1 MKAVM
6 YGAGNIGRGFI
17 GATLAQSGYAV
28 TFVDVSEEVVEHLNE
43 KHSYPVRLVSN
54 DEVRDVEITGVDAIH
69 GLNSE
74 EVAIAISKT
83 DLLALSVGAN
93 VLPFIASNI
102 AEGIKR
108 RFKITEAPLNIFLCE
123 NLMDVKSVMERL
135 LKEHLTT
142 VEQSLFDERI
152 GLVTTS
158 IGRMVPVQTQEMKD
172 GNPMRVCVEP
182 YDSLPVDRD
191 AIKGEMPP
199 INKLIP
205 FSPFDFYLKRKLYI
219 HNLGHA
225 VCAYLGM
232 VAGKTF
238 IYEAIEESIICHITR
253 MAMVESGRALAS
265 EYSVPMEEISE
276 NIDDLL
282 QRFANRALGDTC
294 ARVGGDPARK
304 LAPTDR
310 LIGAV
315 VFCQSRGMS
324 YVGITVGVAGAIHYY
339 IREKNEVQSDKNA
352 RQVLGELCQ
361 VEPDSDL
368 GKMILECYSLLCQKI
383 SLEEIYQRILE
394 WDVLSDS

>member
-28 TFVDVSEEVVEHLNE
+28 TFVDISEEVVKHLNE
-43 KHSYPVRLVSN
+43 RHSYPIRLLSN
-54 DEVRDVEITGVDAIH
+54 QEMRNIEITGVDAIY
-69 GLNSE
+69 GLDE
-74 EVAIAISKT
+74 DKVAAAISNT
-83 DLLALSVGAN
+83 DLLAISVGAN
-93 VLPFIASNI
+93 GLPFIAPNV
-102 AEGIKR
+102 AEGIKL
-108 RFKITEAPLNIFLCE
+108 RFKNTEAPLNIFLCE

-135 LKEHLTT
+135 LKEHMTDQ
-142 VEQSLFDERI
+142 EQSLFDERI
-152 GLVTTS
+152 GLVTAS
-158 IGRMVPVQTQEMKD
+158 IGRMVPVQTKEMKD

-232 VAGKTF
+232 IAGKTF
-238 IYEAIEESIICHITR
+238 IYEAMEEPIIRHITR
-253 MAMVESGRALAS
+253 MAMVESGRALAL
-265 EYSVPMEEISE
+265 EYSVPMKEILE

-294 ARVGGDPARK
+294 ARVGGDPERK

-310 LIGAV
+310 LIGAA
-315 VFCQSRGMS
+315 VFCQNHRASC
-324 YVGITVGVAGAIHYY
+324 VGITVGVAGAIHYY
-339 IREKNEVQSDKNA
+339 VREKDEVQSDKSA
-352 RQVLGELCQ
+352 RQVLGDLCQ
-361 VEPDSDL
+361 IEPDSSL
-368 GKMILECYSLLCQKI
+368 GEVILEFYSMLCQEI

-394 WDVLSDS
+394 MDA